1 MKKLTILC
9 AAIAALVGCSK
20 ESTTVIDAPT
30 SKVTMVASIDVEPT
44 RVTVGGET
52 FTDVKWVE
60 QDVVKLVSVGGTS
73 MSLTATE
80 GGDANV
86 RFEGTGDVMA
96 DVDTYY
102 AIYPAVEI
110 TDGVATLDLT
120 AQSGQDVAVLV
131 SKAADMPKSDIQMS
145 FKPANSLLH
154 VSVSGAGMLSKAEFM
169 AYGDTMLPEGF
180 AYAFDADATQ
190 NYGEVA
196 SYAITAPSTAG
207 FFFSL
212 PADLDMT
219 NGYVVRLTDVYG
231 NVCTKAYNGKT
242 FERGTTTRVDIEWSE
257 PTVTLGAKTSY
268 SYYLAGD
275 SASANRCASTDV
287 FFVTGINGESCASS
301 YANVQ
306 DAVITDLGYEVDGI
320 TYTYSAGQVSWDK
333 ASNTFCL
340 NSAPSCS
347 VSVGELTSVKAFVVV
362 GGKKY
367 YSNNNLWITGL
378 PYSYNFVDGSL
389 DAYRNAGWSTNGQ
402 LRVENET
409 LAGHS
414 STLVLHHYRSVFGRT
429 TNESGYVVSPQ
440 FHIPADVSVQPQ
452 IVRHAYSAGV
462 ITTKITKTGYVGAV
476 NSTTA
481 KSTTV
486 SFSDTTNNS
495 TGDTKSGSGDWLSAF
510 SISPSYPYISI
521 SCCTTAK
528 NSGTYYFIYEA
539 HFRYAEE

>member
-154 VSVSGAGMLSKAEFM
+154 VSVSGVGTLSKAEFM
-169 AYGDTMLPEGF
+169 AYGDAMLPEGF
-180 AYAFDADATQ
+180 TYAFDADATQ

-219 NGYVVRLTDVYG
+219 NGYVVRLTDAYG

-275 SASANRCASTDV
+275 SASAN
-287 FFVTGINGESCASS
+287 SCANNVIYFGNDCTSTYAGIQNVYVSEVGFIVDGTTYSS
-301 YANVQ
+301 TTG
-306 DAVITDLGYEVDGI
+306 AVIWNKSSKSFSMANMTVSEWRGY
-320 TYTYSAGQVSWDK
+320 
-333 ASNTFCL
+333 
-340 NSAPSCS
+340 S
-347 VSVGELTSVKAFVVV
+347 VEAYIVTKEHGTIKTSSTL
-362 GGKKY
+362 Y
-367 YSNNNLWITGL
+367 ITGL
-378 PYSYNFVDGSL
+378 PYNLNVASNDGTWVVDGNVAWNSSSAVRL
-389 DAYRNAGWSTNGQ
+389 GYNLSNWFASTSASIKKSDFK
-402 LRVENET
+402 L
-409 LAGHS
+409 
-414 STLVLHHYRSVFGRT
+414 
-429 TNESGYVVSPQ
+429 
-440 FHIPADVSVQPQ
+440 PADVNVSVSCTGQTSGT
-452 IVRHAYSAGV
+452 SAQ
-462 ITTKITKTGYVGAV
+462 TTVFTVKVSDSTVFSQTSGKSTSPASFTMSPTTCVMNASNASIECHNSRGTSKAASYV
-476 NSTTA
+476 NS
-481 KSTTV
+481 
-486 SFSDTTNNS
+486 
-495 TGDTKSGSGDWLSAF
+495 L
-510 SISPSYPYISI
+510 YIGYGN
-521 SCCTTAK
+521 K
-528 NSGTYYFIYEA
+528 
-539 HFRYAEE
+539 